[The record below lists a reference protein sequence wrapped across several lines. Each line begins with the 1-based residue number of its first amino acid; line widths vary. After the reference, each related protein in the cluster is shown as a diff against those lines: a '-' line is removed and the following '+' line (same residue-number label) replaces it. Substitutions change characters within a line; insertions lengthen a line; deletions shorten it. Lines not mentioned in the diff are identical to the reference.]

1 MAEWKTLPH
10 GPLERLAENLWR
22 VVGDLPRG
30 PLKRVMT
37 VVRRDDGKLLV
48 HSAIALEPAAQAQLE
63 ALGEPAYLVVP
74 NGFHRLDAP
83 RYQARYPAMR
93 VYCPRGS
100 RARVAEVVRV
110 DGAYEDYPQDG
121 STSLAYVDGVS
132 DAEGLLH
139 VRSPDGA
146 TLVLNDLVFDMPHE
160 HGLQGFVLRHVMDS
174 SGGPRLSRLCRLFL
188 VKDKAKL
195 RVALQALADTPDLV
209 RIVVSHHQL
218 IAERPAEILRTLAE
232 TV

>member
-10 GPLERLAENLWR
+10 GPLEQLAENLWR
-22 VVGDLPRG
+22 VEGALPRG

-37 VVRRDDGKLLV
+37 VARRDDGKLVV
-48 HSAIALEPAAQAQLE
+48 HSAIALEPAVQSQLE
-63 ALGEPAYLVVP
+63 ALGEPALLVVP

-83 RYQARYPAMR
+83 RYKARYPGMR

-100 RARVAEVVRV
+100 RSRVADVVPV
-110 DGAYEDYPQDG
+110 DGAYEDYPQD
-121 STSLAYVDGVS
+121 TATQLAYVDGVS
-132 DAEGLLH
+132 DAEGLLW
-139 VRSPDGA
+139 VRSADGA

-160 HGLQGFVLRHVMDS
+160 HGFQGFVLRHVMDS
-174 SGGPRLSRLCRLFL
+174 SGGPRLSRLCRLLL

-195 RVALQALADTPDLV
+195 RVALSALADTPALV
-209 RIVVSHHQL
+209 RIVVSHHQV
-218 IAERPAEILRTLAE
+218 ITARPAEVLRNLAA

>member
-1 MAEWKTLPH
+1 MAEWTTLPH

-22 VVGDLPRG
+22 VEGALPRG

-37 VVRRDDGKLLV
+37 VARRDDGKLLV
-48 HSAIALEPAAQAQLE
+48 HSAIALQPAAQAQLE
-63 ALGEPAYLVVP
+63 ALGELAFLVVP

-83 RYQARYPAMR
+83 RYKARYPALR

-100 RARVAEVVRV
+100 RARVAEVVQV
-110 DGAYEDYPQDG
+110 DGAYEDYPRDS

-139 VRSPDGA
+139 VRSQDGA

-195 RVALQALADTPDLV
+195 RVALQALADTPELV

-218 IAERPAEILRTLAE
+218 IAERPAEILRTLAT

>member
-22 VVGDLPRG
+22 VEGALPRG

-37 VVRRDDGKLLV
+37 VARRDDGKLVV

-63 ALGEPAYLVVP
+63 ALGEPGYLLVP

-83 RYQARYPAMR
+83 RYKARYPAMR

-100 RARVAEVVRV
+100 RSRVAEVVPV
-110 DGAYEDYPQDG
+110 EGAYEDYPQDA
-121 STSLAYVDGVS
+121 STQLAYVDGVS
-132 DAEGLLH
+132 DAEGLLW
-139 VRSPDGA
+139 VRSADGA

-160 HGLQGFVLRHVMDS
+160 VGLSGFVLRHVMDS
-174 SGGPRLSRLCRLFL
+174 SGGPRLSRLGRLML

-195 RVALQALADTPDLV
+195 RVALSALADTPALV
-209 RIVVSHHQL
+209 RIIVSHHQV
-218 IAERPAEILRTLAE
+218 ITTRPAEVLRHLAT